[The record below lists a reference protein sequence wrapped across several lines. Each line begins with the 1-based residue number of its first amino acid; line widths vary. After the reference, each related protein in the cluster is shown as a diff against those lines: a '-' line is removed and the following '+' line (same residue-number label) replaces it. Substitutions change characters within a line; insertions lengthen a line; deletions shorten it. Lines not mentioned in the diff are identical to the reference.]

1 MTDTNDSNTD
11 SSTEPKPESHPESKA
26 ESKAEVKK
34 DPTPSGEKGSAP
46 PKSTT
51 RPGRKTRQPGGG
63 KGRKTLL
70 TLIALVVLGL
80 VAAVGYGS
88 WTVWQ
93 VVQEQDAELA
103 ELDDDLKDQSETLA
117 QQRQTL
123 EQQSRQLEQM
133 PQRLQQELEQMPQQL
148 QQELEQILR
157 EQRGDQSELL
167 ANLEQRLNRVD
178 RRLSAIAGTNR
189 EDWKLAEAEYLLRL
203 ANQRLVLERDSQ
215 NALALAQT
223 ADAILRDLDDS
234 NLLPVRRALASDI
247 QALKL
252 TDPVDREGL
261 YLQLL
266 ALGEQIPNLP
276 LVEPLSER
284 TPDMGG
290 TSENPEADAEPDA
303 DGAWDRVKQSFGRVL
318 QRLSNHI
325 RIRRHDEPIAALADP
340 REQFY
345 LRQQLQ
351 LMLEQA
357 QAALLREEGEIFR
370 TSLNRAAGWLEE
382 HYTLNPQTREV
393 RATLLELAETPIAP
407 ELPDLN
413 DALNRLESHIEQL
426 HRLSPDFQQAP
437 DNGSDEESDS

>member
-46 PKSTT
+46 PKSTAK
-51 RPGRKTRQPGGG
+51 PGRKARQPGGG
-63 KGRKTLL
+63 KGKKTLL
-70 TLIALVVLGL
+70 TLIVLVVLGL

-93 VVQEQDAELA
+93 IVQEQDTELA

-117 QQRQTL
+117 QQRRTL
-123 EQQSRQLEQM
+123 EQQSSQLEQM
-133 PQRLQQELEQMPQQL
+133 PQRLRQQVQQDLEQV
-148 QQELEQILR
+148 LR
-157 EQRGDQSELL
+157 EQNSDQSELL

-284 TPDMGG
+284 TPDMGD
-290 TSENPEADAEPDA
+290 TSATPEADAEPEA

-325 RIRRHDEPIAALADP
+325 RIRRHEEPITALADP